1 MKRMIFT
8 AMLLHCVCAGIGADS
23 LTGKVTDEA
32 HRGVAYANVVLL
44 ALPDSVFVA
53 GTVSDADG
61 CFTLEASAP
70 GEGLLRFSC
79 LGYRSCTVPASGFTG
94 EVTLCEE
101 SVRLQGVEVV
111 AERPVHQ
118 LKDGALLTRVEGTTL
133 SQYHRIN
140 DMLAVLPGMTFTV
153 SGGVEVFGLGTPVI
167 YINNRKARAD
177 ELQQLTPQD
186 IRSVELITNPGARYD
201 AEGKAVLKV
210 YTLRR
215 DDGHALLAEHV
226 SEQGRRYSDYET
238 LRYDYWNRKLHVSA
252 YYQYADYR
260 SVVNQPQSHELA
272 LGDSLYLYRNP
283 DQGDRRDT
291 KQHTWYAN
299 ADYELTARH
308 VIGTKVEGTHTRDYT
323 FRTGSLAYGWSHA
336 PLAEKDIDNDYLNRT
351 DVYHANLFHN
361 ADWSN
366 RLSSAL
372 NLDFVYNRN
381 RYRQATAET
390 SSGERLETESHGKGN
405 LSIASGQLAF
415 DYRPASGVQVGFGS
429 DVSRVHTHNELQSTA
444 DNVAA
449 SLYDEDE
456 VRAAAFAD
464 VSAEAGDFSFRAGVR
479 YEYMQMKFR
488 DRLDAS
494 GNLTHRFHNVYPSA
508 SVSYK
513 RNGWSQTLSFS
524 SRTTRPSF
532 RQLSN
537 AVYYSN
543 EFMYQR
549 GNPLLLPATAYK
561 LEWSISHK
569 PFYFSASYTYEK
581 NHLSTCHEE
590 EAGNRIISTFC
601 NYRCIQYLKAT
612 LNIQKTFGIWHPSL
626 TLGISQPF
634 FEVMY
639 RGEPLAYNSPNC
651 TAALNQQFTFRK
663 DYLLSV
669 YYAFYSGGDLGSVSI
684 RPYQMLNLE
693 LQKDFFEKRFSVS
706 LKAYDLLHTMKFR
719 EEQREGNLRFTQTED
734 YQLWNFSVSL
744 VFRFNQL
751 KNTYRGKNSSA
762 SDMERM

>member
-1 MKRMIFT
+1 MIFT

-153 SGGVEVFGLGTPVI
+153 SGEVEVFGLGTPVI

-308 VIGTKVEGTHTRDYT
+308 VIGAKVEGTHTRDYT

-336 PLAEKDIDNDYLNRT
+336 PLAGAMHPWRKK
-351 DVYHANLFHN
+351 
-361 ADWSN
+361 
-366 RLSSAL
+366 
-372 NLDFVYNRN
+372 
-381 RYRQATAET
+381 T
-390 SSGERLETESHGKGN
+390 S
-405 LSIASGQLAF
+405 
-415 DYRPASGVQVGFGS
+415 
-429 DVSRVHTHNELQSTA
+429 
-444 DNVAA
+444 
-449 SLYDEDE
+449 
-456 VRAAAFAD
+456 
-464 VSAEAGDFSFRAGVR
+464 
-479 YEYMQMKFR
+479 
-488 DRLDAS
+488 
-494 GNLTHRFHNVYPSA
+494 
-508 SVSYK
+508 
-513 RNGWSQTLSFS
+513 
-524 SRTTRPSF
+524 TTI
-532 RQLSN
+532 
-537 AVYYSN
+537 
-543 EFMYQR
+543 
-549 GNPLLLPATAYK
+549 T
-561 LEWSISHK
+561 
-569 PFYFSASYTYEK
+569 
-581 NHLSTCHEE
+581 
-590 EAGNRIISTFC
+590 
-601 NYRCIQYLKAT
+601 
-612 LNIQKTFGIWHPSL
+612 
-626 TLGISQPF
+626 
-634 FEVMY
+634 
-639 RGEPLAYNSPNC
+639 
-651 TAALNQQFTFRK
+651 
-663 DYLLSV
+663 
-669 YYAFYSGGDLGSVSI
+669 
-684 RPYQMLNLE
+684 
-693 LQKDFFEKRFSVS
+693 
-706 LKAYDLLHTMKFR
+706 
-719 EEQREGNLRFTQTED
+719 
-734 YQLWNFSVSL
+734 
-744 VFRFNQL
+744 
-751 KNTYRGKNSSA
+751 
-762 SDMERM
+762 